1 MLRTRIVTAFLL
13 LAVFLL
19 ALFSLPPTGWV
30 AFATL
35 VSAIAAWEWGGL
47 MRMGSS
53 ARWAMGIVLAL
64 CCTALAGWQPAAL
77 GISPGFSES
86 AWNFGRWLY
95 LPAALFW
102 LLVAPIWMSRRWQLP
117 KSLPGLAIGALL
129 VLSTWLALVQLRQA
143 GALELLAIL
152 AMIWLADVAAY
163 FSGRAFGKHK
173 LAPNISPGKT
183 WEGAIGGGAAVL
195 VFGLLLIPLLP
206 AFFPERSAAHY
217 AALAPALIILTA
229 ISIIGD
235 LFESLLKRQA
245 GLKDSSNVLP
255 GHGGVLDRIDSQL
268 STLPLVALFW
278 LSSLH

>member
-13 LAVFLL
+13 LAIFLL
-19 ALFSLPPTGWV
+19 ALFYLPPTGWV

-47 MRMGSS
+47 MRLGSTL
-53 ARWAMGIVLAL
+53 RLAMGIALAL
-64 CCTALAGWQPAAL
+64 SCAALANWQPAAL

-102 LLVAPIWMSRRWQLP
+102 LLVAPIWMSRRWPLP
-117 KSLPGLAIGALL
+117 KSVPGLAIGALL
-129 VLSTWLALVQLRQA
+129 ILSTWLALVQLRQA
-143 GALELLAIL
+143 GALEVLAIL

-195 VFGLLLIPLLP
+195 VFGLLLLPMLP
-206 AFFPERSAAHY
+206 AFVSGRSTAHY
-217 AALAPALIILTA
+217 ALLALALVILTA
-229 ISIIGD
+229 ISIVGD

-245 GLKDSSNVLP
+245 GLKDSSQVLP
-255 GHGGVLDRIDSQL
+255 GHGGVLDRIDSQI
-268 STLPLVALFW
+268 STLPLVALLW
-278 LSSLH
+278 LTSMH